1 MLKVGVVGAGT
12 MGSAHSRAYAAMPD
26 VQLVAIA
33 DIRAEAAKSLAD
45 ECGARA
51 VADLTGI
58 LAENVDAV
66 DICVPTPLHRTYVE
80 RCAKAGKH
88 VVCEKPLA
96 RTLDDARAMIDACT
110 AAGVKLFVGQ
120 VVRFFPEYRK
130 ARELVQ
136 GGKLGAVGTA
146 RFMRGGGFPHAT
158 DDWYASFEQS
168 GGVILDL
175 MIHDFDF
182 LRWCF
187 GPVRRVYALTTAGRE
202 FNRLDHALVSLR
214 FESGVIAHVEGTW
227 AHPAGFATR
236 FEIAGESGIIQ
247 HDSEQAAPVHT
258 KLRGSGAGAGGVAV
272 PESPLEHS
280 PYELELR
287 HFADCLLYGADP
299 VVTPEDGYEALKISH
314 FALESARTGRAVT
327 L

>member
-1 MLKVGVVGAGT
+1 MLKVGVLGAGT

-26 VQLVAIA
+26 VRLAAIA
-33 DIRAEAAKSLAD
+33 DTRAQAASALAH

-51 VADLTGI
+51 VADLPG
-58 LAENVDAV
+58 LLEQGVDVV
-66 DICVPTPLHRTYVE
+66 DVCVPTPLHRTYVE
-80 RCAKAGKH
+80 QCARAGKH

-96 RTLDDARAMIDACT
+96 RTLEDARSMIDAC
-110 AAGVKLFVGQ
+110 ANAGVNLFVGQ
-120 VVRFFPEYRK
+120 VVRFFPEYRR
-130 ARELVQ
+130 ARDLVQ
-136 GGKLGAVGTA
+136 NGALGEVGTV
-146 RFMRGGGFPHAT
+146 RFMRGGGFPRAS
-158 DDWYASFEQS
+158 DDWYASFAQS
-168 GGVILDL
+168 GGVIVDL

-214 FESGVIAHVEGTW
+214 FENGVIAHVEGTW

-236 FEIAGESGIIQ
+236 FEIAGANGIVQ

-258 KLRGSGAGAGGVAV
+258 KLRNSETGGVGVAV
-272 PESPLEHS
+272 PESPMLHS

-287 HFADCLLYGADP
+287 HFVDCLLYGAEP
-299 VVTPEDGYEALKISH
+299 VVTAKDGYEALRVSH
-314 FALESARTGRAVT
+314 AALESARTGRAVT